1 MKIRLKSFSIFII
14 ILTTLL
20 LQLINLSRNPV
31 EYFFSTDQK
40 VMNFST
46 TIKVNSLDRF
56 PNAQENEVKKNEV
69 NFVSEIRDTLN
80 VYIPFR
86 SGSIPFMGYRFMDVK
101 ENDEIKLIILSS
113 REIYL
118 FKNNLIIYTHRYE
131 NPLFYTKISKP
142 NLINAGNTQLTELV
156 AKYQVS
162 QDKEWLNGR
171 SFLSIL
177 LLAFCSLWLGVFARK
192 RSEVSTSQLQMI
204 SNKGKF
210 QFLLV
215 SISFYTFLFLKW
227 YLVSKDPVGTKNL
240 TPFGPS
246 GAIFSD
252 FYQIATIATFNS
264 IYESSTTNYP
274 PFGILILKIFNNFSY
289 LAALVMII
297 FFCAGVLVGNFN
309 FSGKNGILN
318 FSITLSSFPF
328 LFAVARGN
336 LDLLA
341 CAFLI
346 LALTVFKKN
355 KYIWAIILLA
365 IAVALK
371 LWPIVFIVI
380 FLKKSLRLAALVGI
394 TSFMLSIFSF
404 LILGHQSLILFL
416 KVILSALFSGNA
428 GTSMEF
434 QNTYSIKTV
443 FVLFHMLLN
452 SNSPMAPD
460 RIDFTKAL
468 NFANGIYG
476 VSMLLLLLCFIM
488 FIIKK
493 TNELKYQF
501 FFTSTIVLLISSPSY
516 IYRGIIL
523 IYAFQLLYEQAD
535 SSADRINLGIISFDL
550 SKLKNILWLLI
561 FAPTSFYYFS
571 EKSVSTSSLIVP
583 LSLLTLLLLY
593 AKESGGILEFRL
605 FITSIKRAFDKLFSK
620 IEHQRVS

>member
-1 MKIRLKSFSIFII
+1 
-14 ILTTLL
+14 
-20 LQLINLSRNPV
+20 
-31 EYFFSTDQK
+31 
-40 VMNFST
+40 
-46 TIKVNSLDRF
+46 
-56 PNAQENEVKKNEV
+56 
-69 NFVSEIRDTLN
+69 
-80 VYIPFR
+80 
-86 SGSIPFMGYRFMDVK
+86 
-101 ENDEIKLIILSS
+101 
-113 REIYL
+113 
-118 FKNNLIIYTHRYE
+118 
-131 NPLFYTKISKP
+131 
-142 NLINAGNTQLTELV
+142 
-156 AKYQVS
+156 
-162 QDKEWLNGR
+162 
-171 SFLSIL
+171 
-177 LLAFCSLWLGVFARK
+177 
-192 RSEVSTSQLQMI
+192 
-204 SNKGKF
+204 
-210 QFLLV
+210 
-215 SISFYTFLFLKW
+215 
-227 YLVSKDPVGTKNL
+227 
-240 TPFGPS
+240 
-246 GAIFSD
+246 
-252 FYQIATIATFNS
+252 
-264 IYESSTTNYP
+264 
-274 PFGILILKIFNNFSY
+274 
-289 LAALVMII
+289 
-297 FFCAGVLVGNFN
+297 
-309 FSGKNGILN
+309 
-318 FSITLSSFPF
+318 
-328 LFAVARGN
+328 
-336 LDLLA
+336 
-341 CAFLI
+341 
-346 LALTVFKKN
+346 
-355 KYIWAIILLA
+355 
-365 IAVALK
+365 
-371 LWPIVFIVI
+371 
-380 FLKKSLRLAALVGI
+380 
-394 TSFMLSIFSF
+394 
-404 LILGHQSLILFL
+404 L

-550 SKLKNILWLLI
+550 SKLKNILWLLM

>member
-1 MKIRLKSFSIFII
+1 MKIKLKSFSVFII
-14 ILTTLL
+14 ILATLV

-31 EYFFSTDQK
+31 EHFFSTDQK
-40 VMNFST
+40 IMNFST

-56 PNAQENEVKKNEV
+56 PNAQKIETKKNEV
-69 NFVSEIRDTLN
+69 NFVSEIRNTLN

-118 FKNNLIIYTHRYE
+118 FKNNLITYTHRYE
-131 NPLFYTKISKP
+131 NPLFYTKISKA

-156 AKYQVS
+156 AGYQVS
-162 QDKEWLNGR
+162 QDKDWLNGR

-192 RSEVSTSQLQMI
+192 RSEVSTSQLPMI

-227 YLVSKDPVGTKNL
+227 YLGDKDPTGKMNL

-246 GAIFSD
+246 GPIFSD
-252 FYQIATIATFNS
+252 FYQIATIASFNN

-274 PFGILILKIFNNFSY
+274 PFGILLLKIFNNFSY
-289 LAALVMII
+289 LAALVMIV
-297 FFCAGVLVGNFN
+297 FFCAGVLVGNFK
-309 FSGKNGILN
+309 FSWKNGILN
-318 FSITLSSFPF
+318 FFITLFSFPF

-336 LDLLA
+336 LDLIA
-341 CAFLI
+341 CAILI
-346 LALTVFKKN
+346 LALAAFKNN
-355 KYIWAIILLA
+355 KYTWAVILLA
-365 IAVALK
+365 IAIALK
-371 LWPIVFIVI
+371 LWPIVFVAI

-394 TSFMLSIFSF
+394 TSFILSILSF
-404 LILGHQSLILFL
+404 LILGHQSLMLFI
-416 KVILSALFSGNA
+416 KVIFSALFSGNA

-434 QNTYSIKTV
+434 QNTYSIKTL

-452 SNSPMAPD
+452 SSSPMSPD
-460 RIDFTKAL
+460 KIDFTKAL

-476 VSMLLLLLCFIM
+476 VFFLLLLLCFII
-488 FIIKK
+488 FLIKK
-493 TNELKYQF
+493 TNELKYQV

-523 IYAFQLLYEQAD
+523 IYAFQLLYEEAD
-535 SSADRINLGIISFDL
+535 SNPDRIKLRVISIDA
-550 SKLKNILWLLI
+550 SKLKSVLWLFI

-571 EKSVSTSSLIVP
+571 EKAVSISSLVVP
-583 LSLLTLLLLY
+583 LSLLSLLLLY

-605 FITSIKRAFDKLFSK
+605 FSGRINRAINNFLAK
-620 IEHQRVS
+620 